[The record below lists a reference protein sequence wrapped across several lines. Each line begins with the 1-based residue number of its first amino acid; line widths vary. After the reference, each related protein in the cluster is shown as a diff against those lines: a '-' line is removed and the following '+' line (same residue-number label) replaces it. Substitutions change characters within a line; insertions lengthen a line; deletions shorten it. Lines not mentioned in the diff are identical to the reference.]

1 MMHAHMTGEEGGLGG
16 MLWRLPMPRSHCW
29 IAIACC
35 GAGLAAGLQG
45 PKAVGS
51 GSAHVGSHLGCVVM
65 GCVVMGSLRRP
76 LQLFGVSELA
86 WSPNLP
92 EGPGWACAL

>member
-1 MMHAHMTGEEGGLGG
+1 

-65 GCVVMGSLRRP
+65 GCVVMGCVVVGLGMHFR
-76 LQLFGVSELA
+76 VSVSRYVWVTYRILI
-86 WSPNLP
+86 
-92 EGPGWACAL
+92 